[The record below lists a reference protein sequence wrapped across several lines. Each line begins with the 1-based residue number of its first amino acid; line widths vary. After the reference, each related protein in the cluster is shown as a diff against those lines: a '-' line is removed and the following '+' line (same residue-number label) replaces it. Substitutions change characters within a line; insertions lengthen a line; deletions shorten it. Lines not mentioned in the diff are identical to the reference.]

1 MVKFE
6 IQIKPL
12 NHLKNFIMKKLI
24 LAAFFVI
31 AAATNSNAQIVKFG
45 VKGGVNFANLDG
57 GPSGID
63 YKNKT
68 GFHAGAV
75 AEIKVLP
82 NFSIQPE
89 ALFSSQGTEVEG
101 VGDFNLDYISVPVL
115 AKFYLVTDILSIE
128 AGPQFSFLV
137 NDSNDAFDD
146 IADGGSDTKSFDF
159 GVAGGLGVNIAG
171 GLFAQARYTIG
182 LTEVSKDADAKNAVF
197 QVSLGYMF

>member
-1 MVKFE
+1 
-6 IQIKPL
+6 
-12 NHLKNFIMKKLI
+12 MKKLI

-89 ALFSSQGTEVEG
+89 ALFSSQGTEVDG
-101 VGDFNLDYISVPVL
+101 VGDFNLDYISVPVM